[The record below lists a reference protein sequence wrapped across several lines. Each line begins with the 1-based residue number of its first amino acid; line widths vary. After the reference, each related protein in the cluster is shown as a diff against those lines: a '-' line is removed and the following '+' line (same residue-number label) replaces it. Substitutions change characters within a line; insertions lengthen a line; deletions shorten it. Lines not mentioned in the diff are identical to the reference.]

1 VRLAVENKTC
11 IFVGGD
17 VLTHMAADPQFSMEK
32 VLAEI
37 RASTEARRARGEVVQ
52 RESRKP
58 KTPSVAFSRPAVRN
72 LGRLRAEVMA
82 ASLSH
87 NAVGA
92 INPRRGGPVN
102 ASIQFVKRAMRRSLT
117 WYTRPLHQFHGAVAR
132 SLQEILEFL
141 DNIQAGLETVSDR
154 VGRVEAGLDDGAS
167 RLEAFETQ
175 IRDLERHVRHLN
187 HLAEKAA
194 LVADAS
200 SPGGPSLQSG
210 VASEAQFDYFGFEQ
224 QFRGPEDA
232 IRERQIAYADCFRN
246 ASKVA
251 DLGCG
256 RGEFLEVLRE
266 RGISAVGVESGTD
279 AFLRCKDKGLEVVQ
293 QDLFTYLESV
303 EDESL
308 GGIFSS
314 QVIEH
319 MPATLQLRMV
329 NLAHR
334 KLAPGAYLV
343 IETINPESLYAL
355 SRNFLLDPTHVR
367 PMHPETLA
375 FVMRSLKFSDVELKF
390 SSPAPG
396 WPMPKLKMEH
406 PTAEL
411 DDFNETLE
419 RMNTALFG
427 NQDYAA
433 IGQK

>member
-1 VRLAVENKTC
+1 
-11 IFVGGD
+11 
-17 VLTHMAADPQFSMEK
+17 MAADAQFSIEDA
-32 VLAEI
+32 LAEI
-37 RASTEARRARGEVVQ
+37 RAKADARRARGEVVS
-52 RESRKP
+52 REPRKP
-58 KTPSVAFSRPAVRN
+58 KVPAVAFSRPVVKN

-87 NAVGA
+87 NAVGS

-117 WYTRPLHQFHGAVAR
+117 WYTRPLHQFQGAVAR
-132 SLQEILEFL
+132 SLQEISEFL
-141 DNIQAGLETVSDR
+141 DNLQASVDSVSGELVNVGDKVARLET
-154 VGRVEAGLDDGAS
+154 
-167 RLEAFETQ
+167 FET
-175 IRDLERHVRHLN
+175 RVLELERHMRHLN
-187 HLAEKAA
+187 HLAENAA
-194 LVADAS
+194 LARDGA
-200 SPGGPSLQSG
+200 SPGAPTWQSA
-210 VASEAQFDYFGFEQ
+210 VASDAQFDYFGFEQ
-224 QFRGPEDA
+224 QFRGPEEA
-232 IRERQIAYADCFRN
+232 IRERQVAYAKYFHN
-246 ASKVA
+246 ARKVA

-266 RGISAVGVESGTD
+266 REISAIGVETGTD
-279 AFLRCKDKGLEVVQ
+279 AFLHCREKGLEVVQ
-293 QDLFTYLESV
+293 QDLFTYMESL

-319 MPATLQLRMV
+319 LPASLQLRMV

-334 KLAPGAYLV
+334 KLTPGAYLV

-355 SRNFLLDPTHVR
+355 SRNFVLDPTHVR

-375 FVMRSLKFSDVELKF
+375 FVMRSLKFNHVELKF

-411 DDFNETLE
+411 DSFNQTLE